1 MNACSQRSLSGA
13 TKNDLAGV
21 KGTASSCA
29 LEKVGMDLVRLRS
42 LGVSNQDAIPA
53 KSGMAPTRTIVS
65 ALRAAMFEIRVLI
78 VSRG

>member
-42 LGVSNQDAIPA
+42 LGVSNQDDRVCVEGSDVRD
-53 KSGMAPTRTIVS
+53 KSVDS
-65 ALRAAMFEIRVLI
+65 VERV
-78 VSRG
+78 VCT